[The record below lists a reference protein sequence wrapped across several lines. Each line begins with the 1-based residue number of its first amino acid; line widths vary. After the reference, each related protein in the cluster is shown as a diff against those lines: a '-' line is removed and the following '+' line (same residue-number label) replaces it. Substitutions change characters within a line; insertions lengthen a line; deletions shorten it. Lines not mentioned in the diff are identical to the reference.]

1 MPPMGG
7 ERVNIMPN
15 ELKNSETCLNLMRAF
30 AGESQAR
37 NRYTFAAS
45 EAKKQGMYVVEA
57 IFNYTAGQEKEH
69 AEIFYNYLSGLAG
82 ENISVDGSYPV
93 DIDSSIA
100 SLLRSA
106 EHNEY
111 EEYRDAYKHFGDVA
125 EREGFLQI
133 AASFRDIANIEKTH
147 GDRFAGLAELLETGK
162 LFVSDVECGWVCLN
176 CGHVHS
182 GKATPEN
189 CPVCHHAKG
198 YFIRLTMAPW
208 SIKE

>member
-1 MPPMGG
+1 MNNMS
-7 ERVNIMPN
+7 N
-15 ELKNSETCLNLMRAF
+15 ELRNSETHLNLMRAF

-57 IFNYTAGQEKEH
+57 VFNYTAGQEKEH

-82 ENISVDGSYPV
+82 ENIAVDGSYPV

-111 EEYRDAYKHFGDVA
+111 EEYSDAYKHFGDVA

-147 GDRFAGLAELLETGK
+147 GERFAALAELLEAGK

-182 GKATPEN
+182 GKAAPEN
-189 CPVCHHAKG
+189 CPVCHHEKG

-208 SIKE
+208 NIKG

>member
-1 MPPMGG
+1 MNNMS
-7 ERVNIMPN
+7 N
-15 ELKNSETCLNLMRAF
+15 ELRNSETHLNLMRAF

-57 IFNYTAGQEKEH
+57 VFNYTAGQEKEH

-82 ENISVDGSYPV
+82 ENIAVDGSYPV

-111 EEYRDAYKHFGDVA
+111 EEYSDAYKHFGDVA

-147 GDRFAGLAELLETGK
+147 GERFTALAELLEAGK

-182 GKATPEN
+182 GKAAPEN
-189 CPVCHHAKG
+189 CPVCHHEKG

-208 SIKE
+208 NIKG

>member
-1 MPPMGG
+1 MMS
-7 ERVNIMPN
+7 N
-15 ELKNSETCLNLMRAF
+15 ELRNSETCLNLMRAF

-57 IFNYTAGQEKEH
+57 VFNYTAGQEKEH

-82 ENISVDGSYPV
+82 ENIAVDGSYPV

-111 EEYRDAYKHFGDVA
+111 EEYSDAYKHFGDVA

-147 GDRFAGLAELLETGK
+147 GERFAALAELLEAGK

-182 GKATPEN
+182 GKAAPEN
-189 CPVCHHAKG
+189 CPVCHHEKG

-208 SIKE
+208 NIKG

>member
-1 MPPMGG
+1 MMS
-7 ERVNIMPN
+7 N
-15 ELKNSETCLNLMRAF
+15 ELRNSETCLNLMRAF

-57 IFNYTAGQEKEH
+57 VFNYTAGQEKEH

-82 ENISVDGSYPV
+82 ENIAVDGSYPV

-111 EEYRDAYKHFGDVA
+111 EEYSDAYKHFGDVA

-147 GDRFAGLAELLETGK
+147 GERFAALAELLEAGK

-182 GKATPEN
+182 GKAAPEN
-189 CPVCHHAKG
+189 CPVCHHDKG

-208 SIKE
+208 NIKG

>member
-1 MPPMGG
+1 MNM
-7 ERVNIMPN
+7 MSN
-15 ELKNSETCLNLMRAF
+15 ELRNSETCLNLMRAF

-57 IFNYTAGQEKEH
+57 VFNYTAGQEKEH

-82 ENISVDGSYPV
+82 ENIAVDGSYPV

-111 EEYRDAYKHFGDVA
+111 EEYSDAYKHFGDVA

-147 GDRFAGLAELLETGK
+147 GERFAALAELLEAGK

-182 GKATPEN
+182 GKAAPEN
-189 CPVCHHAKG
+189 CPVCHHEKG

-208 SIKE
+208 NIKG

>member
-1 MPPMGG
+1 MMS
-7 ERVNIMPN
+7 N
-15 ELKNSETCLNLMRAF
+15 ELRNSETCLNLMRAF

-57 IFNYTAGQEKEH
+57 VFNYTAGQEKEH

-82 ENISVDGSYPV
+82 ENIAVDGSYPV

-111 EEYRDAYKHFGDVA
+111 EEYSDAYKHFGDVA

-133 AASFRDIANIEKTH
+133 AASFWDIANIEKTH
-147 GDRFAGLAELLETGK
+147 GERFAALAELLEAGK

-182 GKATPEN
+182 GKAAPEN
-189 CPVCHHAKG
+189 CPVCHHEKG

-208 SIKE
+208 NIKG

>member
-1 MPPMGG
+1 MMS
-7 ERVNIMPN
+7 N
-15 ELKNSETCLNLMRAF
+15 ELRNSETCLNLMRAF

-45 EAKKQGMYVVEA
+45 EAKKQGMHVVEA
-57 IFNYTAGQEKEH
+57 VFNYTAGQEKEH

-82 ENISVDGSYPV
+82 ENIAVDGSYPV

-111 EEYRDAYKHFGDVA
+111 EEYSDAYKHFGDVA

-147 GDRFAGLAELLETGK
+147 GERFAALAELLEAGK

-182 GKATPEN
+182 GKAAPEN
-189 CPVCHHAKG
+189 CPVCHHEKG

-208 SIKE
+208 NIKG